1 MSKMEEIAMGK
12 VKDYKFDNGEK
23 HLFGVLEKESN
34 TIIQFYE
41 IPNVIPLA
49 MGCFMDDF
57 FKKDSKYK
65 IVKLHVT
72 SVETVSQKE
81 AMQR

>member
-1 MSKMEEIAMGK
+1 MEEIAMGK

-34 TIIQFYE
+34 TIAHFYE
-41 IPNVIPLA
+41 IPNVIPLS
-49 MGCFMDDF
+49 MNCFMRDF
-57 FKKDSKYK
+57 FKKDSTHK

-72 SVETVSQKE
+72 SVETLSQEE
-81 AMQR
+81 AMQ

>member
-1 MSKMEEIAMGK
+1 MEEIAMGK

-34 TIIQFYE
+34 TIVHFYE
-41 IPNVIPLA
+41 TPNVIPLA
-49 MGCFMDDF
+49 MNCFMRDF
-57 FKKDSKYK
+57 FKKDSKHK

-72 SVETVSQKE
+72 SVETISQKE
-81 AMQR
+81 VMQ